1 MIAFRI
7 IFFVSG
13 ILLTILAGAMIIPAL
28 LDIIF
33 HDSDWV
39 YFALS
44 SGITLFFGVIMVL
57 AFKPS
62 GPIEP
67 GIRETFLITVIS
79 WIALCAFGSLPF
91 MFSYAAPS
99 LTDALFESTSAL
111 TTTGASAL
119 TNLDFAPKGI
129 LLWRALLQW
138 LGGVGI
144 VLMAL
149 VILPNLRIGGMQL
162 FRSEF
167 SDRSEKM
174 LPRVSQIA
182 SAIFGIYGM
191 ITLACTACYWFA
203 GMRSFEALCNAMTT
217 VSTAGLS
224 TSDSSFQVFDSPSIE
239 MIACVFM
246 LIGASPLVIFA
257 RVFHGDFKA
266 FFKDAQIRA
275 FLGFTAACTLILGF
289 WLWNSNTYEFGDAL
303 RFSAFSVISMI
314 TTTGFASADWGNWGT
329 FPVLFL
335 FFLMF
340 IGGCTGSTAGGIKIF
355 RYQVLLMAARL
366 QMRHLR
372 HPHRVNVPHY
382 NRQPLNDEVFSS
394 VLGFFALY
402 LICYALLA
410 LGLSFSGLDI
420 LTSLSGS
427 ALTLGNVG
435 VGIGPAIDPS
445 GSFSNLPD
453 LAKWL
458 MMIGM
463 IVGRLELL
471 TVLILL
477 TPNFWKS

>member
-7 IFFVSG
+7 IFFVVG
-13 ILLTILAGAMIIPAL
+13 ILLTILAGAMIIPGF
-28 LDIIF
+28 LDMVF
-33 HDSDWV
+33 HDSDWM

-44 SGITLFFGVIMVL
+44 SGITLFFGMLMIL
-57 AFKPS
+57 AFKPTT
-62 GPIEP
+62 PIEP

-79 WIALCAFGSLPF
+79 WVGLCVFGSLPF
-91 MFSYAAPS
+91 ALSYVAPT
-99 LTDALFESTSAL
+99 LTDALFETTSAL
-111 TTTGASAL
+111 TTTGASVF
-119 TNLDFAPKGI
+119 TNLDFAPRGI

-149 VILPNLRIGGMQL
+149 IILPNLRIGGMQL

-167 SDRSEKM
+167 SDRSEKI

-182 SAIFGIYGM
+182 SAIFGTYGF
-191 ITLACTACYWFA
+191 ITLACMICYWFA
-203 GMRSFEALCNAMTT
+203 GMPSFEALCNAMTT

-224 TSDSSFQVFDSPSIE
+224 TSDASFQTFDNATIE
-239 MIACVFM
+239 SIACVFM
-246 LIGASPLVIFA
+246 VVGASPLIIFA
-257 RVFHGDFKA
+257 RITHGDFTS

-275 FLGFTAACTLILGF
+275 FLGFTATCICILGM
-289 WLWNSNTYEFGDAL
+289 WLWMADTYDFANAI
-303 RFSAFSVISMI
+303 RFAAFSVISII
-314 TTTGFASADWGNWGT
+314 TTTGFSSADWGNWGT
-329 FPVLFL
+329 FPALFL

-340 IGGCTGSTAGGIKIF
+340 VGGCTGSTAGGVKIF
-355 RYQVLLMAARL
+355 RYQVLLLAARL

-382 NRQPLNDEVFSS
+382 NHQQLNDEVFSA

-427 ALTLGNVG
+427 ASALGNVG
-435 VGIGPAIDPS
+435 IGIGPSIDPS
-445 GSFSNLPD
+445 GNFAGFPD
-453 LAKWL
+453 AAKWL